1 MAAENC
7 TSCRKYALTVSLN
20 IWVRMDFPHEVRFSA
35 GIGPAHFPA
44 ATTRPLGRGCLPFSP
59 CFEFS
64 CCDILVKMDWR
75 RWASIARLSIRIMC
89 CPNGSRKLLTQKI
102 IIRPY
107 QAGPVYF
114 LHEVQFS
121 AGIGPAHFPADL
133 RNAALSAFEEGAP
146 FMGTALAEY
155 KQCIEAE
162 VVCHFLLTFNY

>member
-114 LHEVQFS
+114 LHEVRFS
-121 AGIGPAHFPADL
+121 AGIGPAHFPAVTTRPL
-133 RNAALSAFEEGAP
+133 RPRLSAIFSLLLITRDL
-146 FMGTALAEY
+146 MNQKALMELFS
-155 KQCIEAE
+155 K
-162 VVCHFLLTFNY
+162 

>member
-1 MAAENC
+1 MPCLYCRKICCLNAAENC
-7 TSCRKYALTVSLN
+7 TSCRKYALTVTLN

-121 AGIGPAHFPADL
+121 AGIGPAHFPAATTRPL
-133 RNAALSAFEEGAP
+133 RPRLSAIFS
-146 FMGTALAEY
+146 
-155 KQCIEAE
+155 
-162 VVCHFLLTFNY
+162 LLLIT